1 MKFFVAYEKFSFFSW
16 LLKFYG
22 VRGCVRLFY
31 DPWGVDFFEWVKF
44 FVDFSWI
51 YVAVASFLRPNVF
64 RGFFVDLRCCGFLS
78 ETENFSFF
86 SWIYVA
92 VASFLR
98 PKIFRF
104 FRDFS
109 WFSVDLA
116 SFFVIQIF
124 RFFRWL
130 APSWRPF

>member
-51 YVAVASFLRPNVF
+51 YVAVASFLRP
-64 RGFFVDLRCCGFLS
+64 
-78 ETENFSFF
+78 
-86 SWIYVA
+86 
-92 VASFLR
+92 
-98 PKIFRF
+98 KIFRF

-116 SFFVIQIF
+116 SFFVIRIF